1 MELREAM
8 MKRKSIRGYLDRPV
22 PQEDIREILK
32 LATRSI
38 SGENTQP
45 WEIYVVTGEVIKKIA
60 KENAE
65 DFRAG
70 KPNNWNKFPIT
81 GVWRRR
87 QVDLGKA
94 LLGSMGVERHDMEK
108 RAWWNERGFRF
119 FDAPTGI
126 VLAIE
131 DCLEVD
137 KRRFD
142 FGALAQ
148 SICLAAMEFGV
159 STCVAAQPV
168 MYETAVRKYLGIPDH
183 QILIYGIAMGYADPD
198 FPANNVPTPRED
210 VDTVTKWF
218 GFD

>member
-87 QVDLGKA
+87 QSGRKGSFNASVEKNRKDLRDPRACCG
-94 LLGSMGVERHDMEK
+94 LQEK
-108 RAWWNERGFRF
+108 
-119 FDAPTGI
+119 
-126 VLAIE
+126 
-131 DCLEVD
+131 
-137 KRRFD
+137 
-142 FGALAQ
+142 
-148 SICLAAMEFGV
+148 
-159 STCVAAQPV
+159 
-168 MYETAVRKYLGIPDH
+168 
-183 QILIYGIAMGYADPD
+183 
-198 FPANNVPTPRED
+198 D
-210 VDTVTKWF
+210 V
-218 GFD
+218 